1 MKLRLLVLLIFL
13 STPLCLFGAEPE
25 FYFLRINPKIWKE
38 MKNQSF
44 LEGKVSPKIL
54 ESLDEIYAKNPTTY
68 EFLFDKK
75 NNAVKAFIQCTFDT
89 YTIIGDELIKD
100 YKLNNRGYTCGS
112 YFFTQNGVTYLVGGS
127 GFWHY
132 HTDLIRFEKEKGS
145 WEYTKTENQPI
156 DFFPFGTF
164 KNEKGIF
171 LLFGQ
176 YRNPRISKTEDESRG
191 FFLDLE
197 KKSWQ
202 PIAIETNG
210 FDLNKIAHE
219 GPNENQLFDAQD
231 YALNV
236 TTSLEAELGWNIWVI
251 FDKKTGKI
259 YLHEG
264 INSADIFNAFRIET
278 IGNKIFYS
286 IYDKSS
292 EIPVKDFEIDLNT
305 IKLKSKEVGEIKFIE
320 APVEKEIFTIPTF
333 LAWLGIPILIAIGI
347 LIGIYLK
354 NNTQLSK
361 NNGSQE
367 ESNEE
372 EGEAEYEQILNKLVA
387 HNGERLT
394 TETFDVL
401 LGIHQISNFD
411 SKRIKRARLIKA
423 INKQYVEKKG
433 FQLIT
438 RIKNPEDKRF
448 VYYQIRF

>member
-1 MKLRLLVLLIFL
+1 MNK
-13 STPLCLFGAEPE
+13 P
-25 FYFLRINPKIWKE
+25 
-38 MKNQSF
+38 SF
-44 LEGKVSPKIL
+44 LEGKVSSKIL

-68 EFLFDKK
+68 EFIYDKK
-75 NNAVKAFIQCTFDT
+75 NNAVKAYIQCTFDT

-112 YFFTQNGVTYLVGGS
+112 YFFMQNGVTYLLGGG

-132 HTDLIRFEKEKGS
+132 HTDLIRFESEKGS
-145 WEYTKTENQPI
+145 WEFTKTKNQPL

-164 KNEKGIF
+164 KNDKGIF

-176 YRNPRISKTEDESRG
+176 YRNPRISKIEDESKG
-191 FFLDLE
+191 FFLDFE

-219 GPNENQLFDAQD
+219 APNESQLFDAQD
-231 YALNV
+231 YALNI

-251 FDKKTGKI
+251 FDKKTGKL

-264 INSADIFNAFRIET
+264 INSADIFNAFRVEI

-286 IYDKSS
+286 NFEESN
-292 EIPVKDFEIDLNT
+292 EIPVKEIEIDLNT
-305 IKLKSKEVGEIKFIE
+305 IKLNSKEVGEIKFLE
-320 APVEKEIFTIPTF
+320 TTTEKEKFKIPTF
-333 LAWLGIPILIAIGI
+333 LVWLGIPIFIVIGVFIGI
-347 LIGIYLK
+347 SIK
-354 NNTQLSK
+354 KKTQLSK

-367 ESNEE
+367 KSIENEE
-372 EGEAEYEQILNKLVA
+372 EAEYEQILNKLIV
-387 HNGERLT
+387 HNGEKLT
-394 TETFDVL
+394 TETFDTL

-423 INKQYVEKKG
+423 INNQYVEKKG

-448 VYYQIRF
+448 VFYQIRF